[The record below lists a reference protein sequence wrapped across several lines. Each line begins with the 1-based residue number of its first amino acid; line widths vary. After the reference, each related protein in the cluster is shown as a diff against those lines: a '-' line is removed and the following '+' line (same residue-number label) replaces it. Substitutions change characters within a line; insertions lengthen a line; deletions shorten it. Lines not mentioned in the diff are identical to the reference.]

1 MWFILSE
8 LILPQINICNSFDI
22 FFLAFYF
29 LTIQASIN
37 IAEYNKTQ
45 NNIITMFLFCL
56 VQENINWLM
65 FGAHLIKAW
74 VVAWMPLAVSA
85 ACDTAASGLPLAV
98 CLIA

>member
-1 MWFILSE
+1 MCLHDHI
-8 LILPQINICNSFDI
+8 ICNSFDI
-22 FFLAFYF
+22 FFLAFYL

-45 NNIITMFLFCL
+45 NNIIT
-56 VQENINWLM
+56 INWLM

-74 VVAWMPLAVSA
+74 VVACMPLAVSA
-85 ACDTAASGLPLAV
+85 ACDAAASGLPLAV